1 MGRRAGSAAAG
12 PGGNAGRAIRGQ
24 DTAGPDRSGPD
35 RPGPG
40 AADPGTGGSGAGGP
54 ASGGPGT
61 GGPGRGGKEPGLGTA
76 RWPAARL
83 RRARLAALAFFAV
96 LGLSNGVWVARIP
109 AVKQQIGLSDGLLGL
124 TLLAAPVGLVLVV
137 LLAGRVV
144 DRFGSRVPT
153 LTAGCCVAL
162 LPVTL
167 GLAPTMPLLMVALF
181 AFGVAGGTLDV
192 AMNAQAVHIE
202 RGYRR
207 PLMSSFHACYSFA
220 GLAGAL
226 FGGLFAWAGLGPAVN
241 FLAAGVPLAVLAAW
255 FGHWLLPGRAGSH
268 DDVVLAA
275 AVGAG
280 PAHASEI
287 VAETAQADS
296 AFAGQVLAGTVHAD
310 AVRADTLR
318 AGVHS
323 AAPGPAAGPAGEPEA
338 ARRVA
343 GWTLPVLI
351 LGLLSLCSLLAEGSA
366 DSWSAVYLHDS
377 LGTSAGLAT
386 LGYAAFSLTM
396 ACGRL
401 GGDRLAARF
410 GPVALV
416 RCCGLLAAA
425 GLAGALI
432 SASPAGAIAGFAV
445 FGAGLSCT
453 FPQLLSA
460 AGNADRRFPGSAI
473 ARVAGLGY
481 VGILGG
487 PVIIGGIAAWGG
499 LPLALGVPV
508 LLAACIAAGAG
519 QVRPRPAS

>member
-1 MGRRAGSAAAG
+1 MVRRAGSAAAG
-12 PGGNAGRAIRGQ
+12 PGGS
-24 DTAGPDRSGPD
+24 AGPSARDQDP
-35 RPGPG
+35 
-40 AADPGTGGSGAGGP
+40 ADQ
-54 ASGGPGT
+54 
-61 GGPGRGGKEPGLGTA
+61 GTA
-76 RWPAARL
+76 ALLAGRL

-109 AVKQQIGLSDGLLGL
+109 AVKQQTGLSDGLLGL

-137 LLAGRVV
+137 LLAGRTV
-144 DRFGSRVPT
+144 DRFGSRIPT
-153 LTAGCCVAL
+153 LAAGCCAAL

-167 GLAPTMPLLMVALF
+167 GLAPTMPLLMAALF
-181 AFGVAGGTLDV
+181 AFGVAGGMLDV

-202 RGYRR
+202 LGYRR

-226 FGGLFAWAGLGPAVN
+226 FGGLFAWAGLSPAVN
-241 FLAAGVPLAVLAAW
+241 FLAAGVPLALLAAAS
-255 FGHWLLPGRAGSH
+255 GRWLLPGHPAGA
-268 DDVVLAA
+268 LTAGTPQPETLIAA
-275 AVGAG
+275 S
-280 PAHASEI
+280 AHADPLH
-287 VAETAQADS
+287 ADRAHATS
-296 AFAGQVLAGTVHAD
+296 AGRPPLAGRD
-310 AVRADTLR
+310 GDPQVR
-318 AGVHS
+318 
-323 AAPGPAAGPAGEPEA
+323 
-338 ARRVA
+338 RRVA

-351 LGLLSLCSLLAEGSA
+351 LGLLSLCSLLGEGSA

-377 LGTSAGLAT
+377 LGTSAGLAA

-401 GGDRLAARF
+401 TGDRLAGRF
-410 GPVALV
+410 GAVALI

-432 SASPAGAIAGFAV
+432 SASPAGAIIGFAV

-519 QVRPRPAS
+519 QVAPRPQPAG